1 MDGRKSPARSVSGT
15 NAPMPSASVNC
26 PAKQRNAVSLQSLTA
41 FHRAVAMHLVHILL
55 PSADNIG
62 RPFGREDFDLV
73 KEDLASCFESV
84 TAYLQAPAEGQWQDD
99 E

>member
-41 FHRAVAMHLVHILL
+41 FHRAVAMHHFTTSSAANLVGV
-55 PSADNIG
+55 D
-62 RPFGREDFDLV
+62 R
-73 KEDLASCFESV
+73 LAVS
-84 TAYLQAPAEGQWQDD
+84 
-99 E
+99 